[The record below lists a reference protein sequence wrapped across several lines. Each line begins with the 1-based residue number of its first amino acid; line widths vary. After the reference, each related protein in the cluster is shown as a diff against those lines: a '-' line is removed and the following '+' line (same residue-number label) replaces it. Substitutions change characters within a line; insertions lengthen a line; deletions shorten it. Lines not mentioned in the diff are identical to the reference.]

1 MPQTPLT
8 GATPYLTAARTWLYK
23 DSRPVLELLT
33 DDDTIPPEGD
43 AENDATEA
51 GAVLLAALVGAS
63 GEVEEYAMVGG
74 RYLPADLAALTG
86 NAKGRLEG
94 LVADLAFWRLSK
106 RRWPRLKPEDVSGAA
121 EALAAL
127 KRLADGETI
136 FGTVE
141 AVEASIPN
149 VTTLDPGDDRRTVRA
164 AGRFFGNREPRGLG
178 GAG

>member
-8 GATPYLTAARTWLYK
+8 GSSPYLTAARLWLYK
-23 DSRPVLELLT
+23 DTRPVRELLA
-33 DDDTIPPEGD
+33 DDDTIPD
-43 AENDATEA
+43 QATAEAST
-51 GAVLLAALVGAS
+51 VLAAALISAS

-106 RRWPRLKPEDVSGAA
+106 RRWPKMTEAEVAGVA
-121 EALAAL
+121 EAKAAL
-127 KRLADGETI
+127 QRLSAGETI

-141 AVEASIPN
+141 AVDAGMPST
-149 VTTLDPGDDRRTVRA
+149 TTLDPGDDRRTVRA
-164 AGRFFGNREPRGLG
+164 ASRFFGNREPRGTG

>member
-8 GATPYLTAARTWLYK
+8 GSTPYLTRARLWLYK
-23 DSRPVLELLT
+23 DSRPVRELIA
-33 DDDTIPPEGD
+33 DDDTIPD
-43 AENDATEA
+43 QATAEASE
-51 GAVLLAALVGAS
+51 VLLAALVGAS

-86 NAKGRLEG
+86 NAAGRLEG

-106 RRWPRLKPEDVSGAA
+106 RRWPRLTIDEVSGAA

-127 KRLADGETI
+127 ERLAAGETI

-141 AVEASIPN
+141 AVAASVPGT
-149 VTTLDPGDDRRTVRA
+149 TTLDPGDDRRTVRHA
-164 AGRFFGNREPRGLG
+164 SRFFGNREPRGPG

>member
-8 GATPYLTAARTWLYK
+8 GSTPYLTAARIWLYK
-23 DSRPVLELLT
+23 DQRPVLELLT
-33 DDDTIPPEGD
+33 DDDAIPTKSD
-43 AENDATEA
+43 AEDSSTPA
-51 GAVLLAALVGAS
+51 GGVLLAALSSAS

-74 RYLPADLAALTG
+74 RYLPVDLAALTG
-86 NAKGRLEG
+86 NGKGRLEG

-106 RRWPRLKPEDVSGAA
+106 RRWPRLKLDEVSGAE

-127 KRLADGETI
+127 KRLADGEVI

-141 AVEASIPN
+141 SVDASVPDT
-149 VTTLDPGDDRRTVRA
+149 TTLDPGDDRRTVRA
-164 AGRFFGNREPRGLG
+164 AGRFFGNREPRGMG

>member
-8 GATPYLTAARTWLYK
+8 GSTPYLTAARMWLYR
-23 DSRPVLELLT
+23 DERPVRELLL
-33 DDDTIPPEGD
+33 DDDTM
-43 AENDATEA
+43 ATEA
-51 GAVLLAALVGAS
+51 DAEDSGTDAGAILLAALVGAS

-94 LVADLAFWRLSK
+94 LVADLAYWRLAK
-106 RRWPRLKPEDVSGAA
+106 RRWPKLTEDEVAGVA
-121 EALAAL
+121 EAKAAL

-141 AVEASIPN
+141 AVDASVPK
-149 VTTLDPGDDRRTVRA
+149 TATLDPGDDRRTVRY
-164 AGRFFGNREPRGLG
+164 AGRFFGNREPRGTG
-178 GAG
+178 GTG